1 MDKPL
6 NQDVVLLAKL
16 MTEHDELRW
25 KLLDIKDGVEK
36 MLNNRA
42 YIYNMTRDLKEILK
56 IIGDI

>member
-25 KLLDIKDGVEK
+25 KLLDIKDGVET
-36 MLNNRA
+36 M
-42 YIYNMTRDLKEILK
+42 DLKEILK

>member
-25 KLLDIKDGVEK
+25 KLLEIKDGVET